1 MSEDPVSET
10 EPHLLVERDGHIVTL
25 TMNRPDSRNALSAE
39 MLGRMCDAWEL
50 INSDEDIRVAILT
63 GAGGTFCA
71 GADLKAM
78 TGTYDDEWGKRLQAD
93 PMLAWKGLLRNYQVT
108 KPLIAA
114 VEGYCIAGGTE
125 LLQSTDVRIAAE
137 TAQFGIT
144 EVTRGLFPMGGSTV
158 RLRRQI
164 PYAKAMEMLLT
175 GQRYS
180 AEEVLAFG
188 LISRVV
194 PEGQS
199 LDEARKVAEQI
210 AANGPLDVEA
220 VKKIVQATGGLPE
233 PEALNVEFN
242 IGWPVFATEDAREGP
257 KAFAEKRPPKFKGR

>member
-1 MSEDPVSET
+1 VSESQ
-10 EPHLLVERDGHIVTL
+10 PHLLVERDGHIVTL
-25 TMNRPDSRNALSAE
+25 TMNRPEARNALSAE
-39 MLGRMCDAWEL
+39 MLGRMAEAWET
-50 INSDEDIRVAILT
+50 INEDVEIRVAILT

-71 GADLKAM
+71 GADLKAL
-78 TGTYDDEWGKRLQAD
+78 TGTFDDEWGKKLQAD
-93 PMLAWKGLLRNYQVT
+93 PMLAWKGLLRNARCT
-108 KPLIAA
+108 KPLVAA
-114 VEGYCIAGGTE
+114 VEGYCVAGGTE
-125 LLQSTDVRIAAE
+125 ILQSTDIRVAAE

-175 GQRYS
+175 GQKYS
-180 AEEVLAFG
+180 AQEALSFG

-194 PEGQS
+194 AEGQA

-210 AANGPLDVEA
+210 SANGPLAVQA
-220 VKKIVQATGGLPE
+220 VKRSVQDTEGLPE

-257 KAFAEKRPPKFKGR
+257 KAFAEKRPPRFKGR